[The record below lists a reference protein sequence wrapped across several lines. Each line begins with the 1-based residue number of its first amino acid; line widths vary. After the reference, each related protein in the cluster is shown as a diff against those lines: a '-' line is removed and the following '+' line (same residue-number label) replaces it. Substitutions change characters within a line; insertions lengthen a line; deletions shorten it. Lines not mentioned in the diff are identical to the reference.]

1 MPPVVV
7 LDSNVFI
14 SFLLKSPSCRELIA
28 EWREGSF
35 EVAISASL
43 LRELRRVLKR
53 PKFQKRISHEDI
65 DELMTFIE
73 ETALFVQPIT
83 LRERICR
90 DKTDDKVF
98 ACAFAAGAT
107 CVVSGDKDVLTAG
120 PIGGLLLC
128 SPRDFLTWL
137 KKRRHQK

>member
-7 LDSNVFI
+7 LDSNLFI
-14 SFLLKSPSCRELIA
+14 SFLLKGPSCRALIA
-28 EWREGSF
+28 EWRQGAF
-35 EVAISASL
+35 EVAISRSL

-53 PKFQKRISHEDI
+53 PKFHTRISHEDI
-65 DELMTFIE
+65 KELITFID
-73 ETALFVQPIT
+73 ETALFVQPLT
-83 LRERICR
+83 LRDRICR

-120 PIGGLLLC
+120 PIGGLLMLT
-128 SPRDFLTWL
+128 PRDFLAWL
-137 KKRRHQK
+137 KRRHPK

>member
-14 SFLLKSPSCRELIA
+14 SFLLKSPSSRALIA
-28 EWREGSF
+28 EWRRGSF
-35 EVAISASL
+35 EAAISTSL

-65 DELMTFIE
+65 EELITFIN
-73 ETALFVQPIT
+73 ETALFVHPIT
-83 LRERICR
+83 LRDRICR

-120 PIGGLLLC
+120 PIGGLLVC
-128 SPRDFLTWL
+128 SPRDFLAWL
-137 KKRRHQK
+137 KRRHPT